1 MEAGTVEMERPT
13 HEGAPG
19 EAPDE
24 QPDPKQ
30 PELAIDAPRQLSL
43 EVGGRA
49 PDGSSVKLR
58 SKKIDVAGAFEK
70 GEEVTFVVRA
80 KVAEVHFVDKRDGQT
95 GEITATERRHLLAPV
110 HIERL
115 AD

>member
-1 MEAGTVEMERPT
+1 MEAATLDRPAT
-13 HEGAPG
+13 HPGAPG
-19 EAPDE
+19 EDPAE
-24 QPDPKQ
+24 QAQPKA
-30 PELAIDAPRQLSL
+30 PELAIDSPRQMSL
-43 EVGGRA
+43 DVGGRA
-49 PDGSSVKLR
+49 PDSSSVKLR
-58 SKKIDVAGAFEK
+58 SKKIEVAGAFEK

-95 GEITATERRHLLAPV
+95 GEISQTERRHLLAPI